1 MNRIAVFLADDQPIV
16 RQGVALLLQE
26 QMDIEVV
33 GEASD
38 GLETLESVQI
48 SNPDVVL
55 MDISMP
61 GTSGLE
67 ATRRLTKSIPGLA
80 VLILTVHERGDFLFQ
95 ALQAGA
101 LGYLLKTATVAEL
114 IGAIRTVY
122 AGEVF
127 IYPRMATKLVGDYLM
142 RVQSGHTAD
151 TYTQLSLRER
161 EVLPLLAESHSN
173 REIAGQLHLSPYT
186 VQTYRQRIMRKLDLH
201 NRTELLRYALR
212 KELISLDP

>member
-61 GTSGLE
+61 GIPGLE
-67 ATRRLTKSIPGLA
+67 ATRRLIKSIPGLA

-95 ALQAGA
+95 AYRRVRLD
-101 LGYLLKTATVAEL
+101 
-114 IGAIRTVY
+114 ICSR
-122 AGEVF
+122 
-127 IYPRMATKLVGDYLM
+127 PR
-142 RVQSGHTAD
+142 Q
-151 TYTQLSLRER
+151 
-161 EVLPLLAESHSN
+161 
-173 REIAGQLHLSPYT
+173 
-186 VQTYRQRIMRKLDLH
+186 
-201 NRTELLRYALR
+201 
-212 KELISLDP
+212 